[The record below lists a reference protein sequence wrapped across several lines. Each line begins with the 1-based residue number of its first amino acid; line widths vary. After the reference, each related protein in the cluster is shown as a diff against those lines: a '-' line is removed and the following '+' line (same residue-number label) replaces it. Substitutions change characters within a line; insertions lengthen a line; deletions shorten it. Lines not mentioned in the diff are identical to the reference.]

1 MESARPMMIREFLVS
16 AFGARVP
23 VYAGGFVSDSKLSL
37 KLLGVPMLISDN
49 DPVALSPSAAMLC
62 GYLALAPDE
71 GRLRS
76 VAAAQLFADCSESAA
91 RRRLNTA
98 VWRLRSEVRSSIGVN
113 LVASNGDRKVALS
126 PGVEIAIDARIIE
139 ELVSQ
144 VMGVSAADMTEADA
158 SRMERAIALHCGKLL
173 EPCDDEWV
181 LSARNRIE
189 NLYLTA
195 LDYLLQYSGSRG
207 EIEAAAKYGELAL
220 CLEPLREDVHRHLMS
235 AYGAA
240 GRDDLVERQFERC
253 RMALLTELGA
263 DPLPETIALYARL
276 TRNERGRSANVA
288 ALVEELERARRD
300 VGRLAEIVDRAIDR
314 LRLMS

>member
-1 MESARPMMIREFLVS
+1 
-16 AFGARVP
+16 
-23 VYAGGFVSDSKLSL
+23 
-37 KLLGVPMLISDN
+37 
-49 DPVALSPSAAMLC
+49 MLC
-62 GYLALAPDE
+62 AYLALAPSE

-76 VAAAQLFADCSESAA
+76 VAAAQLFADCSESTA

-98 VWRLRSEVRSSIGVN
+98 VWRLRSEVRSSIGVDLVTSIGGRN
-113 LVASNGDRKVALS
+113 LGLS
-126 PGVEIAIDARIIE
+126 SAIEVAIDARIFE
-139 ELVSQ
+139 DLVSL
-144 VMGVSAADMTEADA
+144 VLDVTAADMTEADA
-158 SRMERAIALHCGKLL
+158 SRLESAISLYRGKLL

-195 LDYLLQYSGSRG
+195 LDYLLQYNGAHG
-207 EIEAAAKYGELAL
+207 KVEAVAKYGELAL

-253 RMALLTELGA
+253 RMVLLAELGT
-263 DPLPETIALYARL
+263 DPMPETIALYARL
-276 TRNERGRSANVA
+276 TRNDRGRSVTVA
-288 ALVEELERARRD
+288 ALVAELERARRE

-314 LRLMS
+314 LRRMS

>member
-1 MESARPMMIREFLVS
+1 M
-16 AFGARVP
+16 
-23 VYAGGFVSDSKLSL
+23 D
-37 KLLGVPMLISDN
+37 
-49 DPVALSPSAAMLC
+49 
-62 GYLALAPDE
+62 
-71 GRLRS
+71 
-76 VAAAQLFADCSESAA
+76 
-91 RRRLNTA
+91 
-98 VWRLRSEVRSSIGVN
+98 
-113 LVASNGDRKVALS
+113 LVASNGDRNVGLS
-126 PGVEIAIDARIIE
+126 SAVEIAIDTRIFE
-139 ELVSQ
+139 ELVSL
-144 VMGVSAADMTEADA
+144 VLDVTAADMTEADA
-158 SRMERAIALHCGKLL
+158 ARLEHAISLHCGKLL

-207 EIEAAAKYGELAL
+207 KVDAVARYGELAL

-253 RMALLTELGA
+253 RMVLLEELGA
-263 DPLPETIALYARL
+263 DPMPETIALYARL

-288 ALVEELERARRD
+288 ALVAELERARRE

-314 LRLMS
+314 LGSLS